1 MSANTS
7 LRWRLVRRLLLLQ
20 AILLCGA
27 IAILFAVL
35 IGQGMLLRLESED
48 NVVNAMREAVVRDE
62 SGRLQLRPTPELSR
76 LRREVPGL
84 WFALRD
90 HQGQTL
96 HEGDVPPEY
105 ARIGGALDDVGNAR
119 IGWNLGEQTASRP
132 TAQLRWIDAPAGR
145 VQVLT
150 GPGGAVPLGR
160 YLMAAGLSLAAPTL
174 PILAIM
180 ELATLL
186 ATPVVVRRALAG
198 LNDVAIQAGRID
210 VERRAT
216 RLPTNAVPSEV
227 LPLVTAINEA
237 LARLDQG
244 YERQQR
250 FLIDAAHELRTPIAI
265 LQTRIESLDHDPPV
279 SRLREDVARLATL
292 TEQLLDLQR
301 LRTSAPVRAPLDLV
315 DLAREV
321 VADLAPL
328 AVAAG
333 YAIAFDTRRDR
344 CLVVGDR
351 GALQRLLANLL
362 QNAIEHGG
370 RRGRI
375 TVHLD
380 VDGSLDVIDE
390 GDGIADGERERI
402 FEAFHR
408 LTPSHRGAGLGLHL
422 VQEIAQA
429 HGGNVVALAGT
440 RGAHLR
446 LRLPLMQDHG

>member
-1 MSANTS
+1 MSINAS
-7 LRWRLVRRLLLLQ
+7 LRWRLVRHLLLLQ

-27 IAILFAVL
+27 IAILLVVL
-35 IGQGMLLRLESED
+35 IGNGMLLRLESED
-48 NVVNAMREAVVRDE
+48 NVVNAMREAIIRDDA
-62 SGRLQLRPTPELSR
+62 GRLQLRPTTELVR

-96 HEGDVPPEY
+96 REGDVPPEY
-105 ARIGGALDDVGNAR
+105 ARIGAALDDVGNAR
-119 IGWNLGEQTASRP
+119 IGWNLGEQAVDRP

-150 GPGGAVPLGR
+150 GPGGAIPLGR

-180 ELATLL
+180 ALATLL

-198 LNDVAIQAGRID
+198 LHDVAMQAGRID

-216 RLPTNAVPSEV
+216 RLPTSDVPCEV
-227 LPLVTAINEA
+227 LPLVTAINGA
-237 LARLDQG
+237 LARLDEG
-244 YERQQR
+244 YDRQQR
-250 FLIDAAHELRTPIAI
+250 FLVDAAHELRTPIAI
-265 LQTRIESLDHDPPV
+265 LQTRIELLDHDALAP
-279 SRLREDVARLATL
+279 RLREDVARLATL
-292 TEQLLDLQR
+292 AEQLLDLQR
-301 LRTSAPVRAPLDLV
+301 LRASVPVWAPLDLV
-315 DLAREV
+315 ALARDV

-344 CLVVGDR
+344 CIVGGDR
-351 GALQRLLANLL
+351 GALQRLLTNLL

-375 TVHLD
+375 TVHLNG
-380 VDGSLDVIDE
+380 DGYLDVIDE
-390 GDGIADGERERI
+390 GNGIPDGERERI

-408 LTPSHRGAGLGLHL
+408 LTSGHRGAGLGLHL
-422 VQEIAQA
+422 VQEVAHA
-429 HGGNVVALAGT
+429 HGGDVVALACTG
-440 RGAHLR
+440 GAHLR
-446 LRLPLMQDHG
+446 LRLPLMPDQG

>member
-1 MSANTS
+1 VSANAS
-7 LRWRLVRRLLLLQ
+7 LRWRLVRRLLSLQ

-35 IGQGMLLRLESED
+35 IGNGMLLRLESED
-48 NVVNAMREAVVRDE
+48 NVVNAMREAVVRDDA
-62 SGRLQLRPTPELSR
+62 GRLHLRPTAELAR

-96 HEGDVPPEY
+96 REGDVPPEY

-119 IGWNLGEQTASRP
+119 IGWNLGEQPADRP

-150 GPGGAVPLGR
+150 GPGGAIPLGR
-160 YLMAAGLSLAAPTL
+160 YLTAAGLSLAAPTL

-180 ELATLL
+180 ALATLL
-186 ATPVVVRRALAG
+186 ATPLVVRRALAG
-198 LNDVAIQAGRID
+198 LHDAATQAERID
-210 VERRAT
+210 VERRAA

-244 YERQQR
+244 YDRQQH

-265 LQTRIESLDHDPPV
+265 LQTRIESLDHDALAP
-279 SRLREDVARLATL
+279 RLREDVARLATL
-292 TEQLLDLQR
+292 AEQLLDLQR
-301 LRTSAPVRAPLDLV
+301 LRTSAPVRTPLDLAA
-315 DLAREV
+315 LAREA

-333 YAIAFDTRRDR
+333 YTIAFDARRDR
-344 CLVVGDR
+344 CIVLGDR
-351 GALQRLLANLL
+351 GALQRLLMNLL

-375 TVHLD
+375 TVHLHG
-380 VDGSLDVIDE
+380 DGNLDVIDE

-408 LTPSHRGAGLGLHL
+408 LTPDRRGAGLGLHL
-422 VQEIAQA
+422 VREIAHA
-429 HGGNVVALAGT
+429 HGGDVVALARTG
-440 RGAHLR
+440 GAHLR
-446 LRLPLMQDHG
+446 LRLAPMEDHG